1 MKLKIL
7 KKGNVSLLLMN
18 TKIDLYLIDAGN
30 SFIKLGVYKKG
41 EVISLSYFVDSSS
54 LKQQLDPN
62 VPIAISSVLNSD
74 FEQDLKE
81 YENPIFW
88 INHSVKL
95 PFKIKYLSPATLGI
109 DRICNVAAIVN
120 TNRFTNRLIIDV
132 GTCIKFDFLND
143 KNEYE
148 GGSISPG
155 LKLRYKALNLFTD
168 KLPLIDTS
176 DKVNLIGNST
186 ESSIQSWVQNG
197 IESEINGLISKY
209 REKYKDLSIYIT
221 GGDAHYFD
229 LVQKNGIFAY
239 EILTLKGILEIYL
252 LNA

>member
-1 MKLKIL
+1 
-7 KKGNVSLLLMN
+7 MN
-18 TKIDLYLIDAGN
+18 AQIDLYLIDAGN
-30 SFIKLGVYKKG
+30 SLIKLGVYKKG
-41 EVISLSYFVDSSS
+41 EVILVHYFIDLSS
-54 LKQQLDPN
+54 LKQQLEPN

-74 FEQDLKE
+74 FEQDFKK
-81 YENPIFW
+81 YENPIFC
-88 INHSVKL
+88 INHEVKL
-95 PFKIKYLSPATLGI
+95 PFKIKYLTPNTLGI
-109 DRICNVAAIVN
+109 DRICNVAGIFN
-120 TNRFTNRLIIDV
+120 SNQFTNRLIIDI

-168 KLPLIDTS
+168 KLPLIETS

-186 ESSIQSWVQNG
+186 ESSIQSGVQNG

-209 REKYKDLSIYIT
+209 IEKYNDLSIYIT

-229 LVQKNGIFAY
+229 LVQKNDIFAD

-252 LNA
+252 LNV

>member
-1 MKLKIL
+1 
-7 KKGNVSLLLMN
+7 MN
-18 TKIDLYLIDAGN
+18 SQIDLYLIDAGN
-30 SFIKLGVYKKG
+30 SLIKLGVYKKG
-41 EVISLSYFVDSSS
+41 EVILVHYFNDLSS

-74 FEQDLKE
+74 FKE
-81 YENPIFW
+81 DFKNVQNPVFW
-88 INHSVKL
+88 VSHQVKL
-95 PFKIKYLSPATLGI
+95 PLKINYLTPSTLGI
-109 DRICNVAAIVN
+109 DRICNVAAISKIN
-120 TNRFTNRLIIDV
+120 PFTPRLVIDI

-168 KLPLIDTS
+168 KLPLIETS
-176 DKVNLIGNST
+176 EKVNLVGNST
-186 ESSIQSWVQNG
+186 ESSIQSGVQNG
-197 IESEINGLISKY
+197 IESEITGLISKY
-209 REKYKDLSIYIT
+209 REKHQDLNIYIT

-229 LVQKNGIFAY
+229 LVQKNDIFAD

-252 LNA
+252 LNV

>member
-186 ESSIQSWVQNG
+186 ESSIQSGVQNG
-197 IESEINGLISKY
+197 I
-209 REKYKDLSIYIT
+209 
-221 GGDAHYFD
+221 
-229 LVQKNGIFAY
+229 
-239 EILTLKGILEIYL
+239 
-252 LNA
+252 

>member
-1 MKLKIL
+1 
-7 KKGNVSLLLMN
+7 MN
-18 TKIDLYLIDAGN
+18 AQIDLYLIDAGN

-41 EVISLSYFVDSSS
+41 EVILVHYFIDLSS
-54 LKQQLDPN
+54 LKQQLEPN
-62 VPIAISSVLNSD
+62 IPIAISSVLNSD
-74 FEQDLKE
+74 FEQDFKK

-88 INHSVKL
+88 INHEVKL
-95 PFKIKYLSPATLGI
+95 PFKIKYLSPTTLGI
-109 DRICNVAAIVN
+109 DRICNVAAIFN
-120 TNRFTNRLIIDV
+120 TNQFTNRLIIDI

-168 KLPLIDTS
+168 KLPLIETS

-186 ESSIQSWVQNG
+186 ESSIQSGVQNG

-229 LVQKNGIFAY
+229 LVQKNGIFAD

-252 LNA
+252 LNV

>member
-1 MKLKIL
+1 
-7 KKGNVSLLLMN
+7 MN
-18 TKIDLYLIDAGN
+18 SKIDLYIIDAGN
-30 SFIKLGVYKKG
+30 SRIKLGVCVKG
-41 EVISLSYFVDSSS
+41 EIVSLRSFNSLAL
-54 LKQQLDPN
+54 LKQELEPN
-62 VPIAISSVLNSD
+62 IPIALSSVLNSD
-74 FEQDLKE
+74 FEQDFKK

-88 INHSVKL
+88 INHEVKL
-95 PFKIKYLSPATLGI
+95 PFKIKYLSPTTLGI

-120 TNRFTNRLIIDV
+120 TNQFTNRLIIDV

-186 ESSIQSWVQNG
+186 ESSIQSGVQNG

-209 REKYKDLSIYIT
+209 REKYNDLSIYIT

-229 LVQKNGIFAY
+229 LVQKNGIFAD

>member
-1 MKLKIL
+1 
-7 KKGNVSLLLMN
+7 MN
-18 TKIDLYLIDAGN
+18 SKIDLYIIDAGN
-30 SFIKLGVYKKG
+30 SRIKLGVCVKG
-41 EVISLSYFVDSSS
+41 EIVSLRSFNSLAL
-54 LKQQLDPN
+54 LKQELEPN
-62 VPIAISSVLNSD
+62 IPIALSSVLNSD
-74 FEQDLKE
+74 FEQDFKK
-81 YENPIFW
+81 YENPVFW
-88 INHSVKL
+88 INHEVKL

-120 TNRFTNRLIIDV
+120 TNQFTNRLIIDI

-168 KLPLIDTS
+168 KLPLIENS
-176 DKVNLIGNST
+176 GKVNLIGNST
-186 ESSIQSWVQNG
+186 ESSIQSGVQNG

-209 REKYKDLSIYIT
+209 REKYNDLSIYIT

-229 LVQKNGIFAY
+229 LVQKNGIFAD

-252 LNA
+252 LNV

>member
-1 MKLKIL
+1 
-7 KKGNVSLLLMN
+7 MN
-18 TKIDLYLIDAGN
+18 AQIDLYLIDAGN
-30 SFIKLGVYKKG
+30 SLIKLGVYKKG
-41 EVISLSYFVDSSS
+41 EVILVYYFIDLSS
-54 LKQQLDPN
+54 LKQQLEPN

-74 FEQDLKE
+74 FEQDFKK

-88 INHSVKL
+88 INHEVKL
-95 PFKIKYLSPATLGI
+95 PFKIKYLTPTTLGI
-109 DRICNVAAIVN
+109 DRICNIAAIFN
-120 TNRFTNRLIIDV
+120 TNQFTNRLIIDI

-168 KLPLIDTS
+168 KLPLIETS
-176 DKVNLIGNST
+176 EKVNLIGNST
-186 ESSIQSWVQNG
+186 ESSIQSGVQYG
-197 IESEINGLISKY
+197 IETEINGLISKY
-209 REKYKDLSIYIT
+209 REKYNDLSIYIT

-229 LVQKNGIFAY
+229 LVQKNDIFAD

-252 LNA
+252 LNV

>member
-1 MKLKIL
+1 
-7 KKGNVSLLLMN
+7 MN
-18 TKIDLYLIDAGN
+18 AQIDLYLIDAGN
-30 SFIKLGVYKKG
+30 SLIKLGVYKKG
-41 EVISLSYFVDSSS
+41 EVILVHYFIDLSS
-54 LKQQLDPN
+54 LKQQLEPN

-74 FEQDLKE
+74 FEQDFKK

-88 INHSVKL
+88 INHEVKL
-95 PFKIKYLSPATLGI
+95 PFKIKYLSPTTLGI

-120 TNRFTNRLIIDV
+120 TNQFTNRLIIDV

-186 ESSIQSWVQNG
+186 ESSIQSGVQNG

-209 REKYKDLSIYIT
+209 REKYNDLSIYIT

-229 LVQKNGIFAY
+229 LVQKNGIFAD

-252 LNA
+252 LNV

>member
-132 GTCIKFDFLND
+132 GTCIKFDFLNE

-186 ESSIQSWVQNG
+186 ESSIQSGVQNG
-197 IESEINGLISKY
+197 I
-209 REKYKDLSIYIT
+209 
-221 GGDAHYFD
+221 
-229 LVQKNGIFAY
+229 
-239 EILTLKGILEIYL
+239 
-252 LNA
+252 

>member
-186 ESSIQSWVQNG
+186 ESSIQSGVQNG

-229 LVQKNGIFAY
+229 LVQKNGIFAD

>member
-1 MKLKIL
+1 
-7 KKGNVSLLLMN
+7 MN
-18 TKIDLYLIDAGN
+18 AQIDLYLIDAGN
-30 SFIKLGVYKKG
+30 SLIKLGVYKKG
-41 EVISLSYFVDSSS
+41 EVILVHYFIDLSS
-54 LKQQLDPN
+54 LKQQLEPN
-62 VPIAISSVLNSD
+62 VPIALSSVLNSD
-74 FEQDLKE
+74 FEQDFKE

-88 INHSVKL
+88 INHEVKL
-95 PFKIKYLSPATLGI
+95 PFKIKYLSPASLGI

-120 TNRFTNRLIIDV
+120 TNQFTNRLIIDV

-186 ESSIQSWVQNG
+186 ESSIQSGVQNG
-197 IESEINGLISKY
+197 IEINGLISKY
-209 REKYKDLSIYIT
+209 REKYNDLSIYIT

-229 LVQKNGIFAY
+229 LVQKNGIFAD